1 MRICENGIMV
11 EKEIEIDETMTE
23 NSAVEETEKTDKA
36 QALAE
41 GLASAQTL
49 AQVRSAAKSVLG
61 GENE

>member
-1 MRICENGIMV
+1 MRICENGIII
-11 EKEIEIDETMTE
+11 EKDIEMDETMAE
-23 NSAVEETEKTDKA
+23 NSAVEGTEKIDKA